1 MKKPTWLLDCKED
14 VYSQQGEDGIISK
27 ILEIIPK
34 SDNWCVEFGA
44 WDGLFLTNTR
54 NLIESKGANAVL
66 IEADKGRFDMLRNN
80 YKKYS
85 NVTTINEFVGF
96 EEKDSLDS
104 ILRATSI
111 PNDFDLLSI
120 DIDGN
125 DFHVWNAMSV
135 YKPKVVVIEFN
146 PTIPSH
152 IDFVQPKDPIVQQGA
167 SLRSLVELGKKKGY
181 ELISALPC
189 NAFFVKKEFYSLFEI
204 ELNSPEALNI
214 DNNAVTYIFSGYDGQ
229 VFLHGNCKLPWHD
242 IDIKESK
249 LQPLP
254 YILRKFPGNYSL
266 FHKIIFGLYCLINDR
281 DRLRREIKFRK
292 NRNLEH

>member
-1 MKKPTWLLDCKED
+1 MKKPTWLLDYKKD
-14 VYSQQGEDGIISK
+14 KYSQQGEDGIISK
-27 ILEIIPK
+27 ILEIIPE

-44 WDGLFLTNTR
+44 WDGLFLSNTR
-54 NLIESKGANAVL
+54 SLIESRDANAVL
-66 IEADKGRFDMLRNN
+66 IEADKDRFDMLRNN

-85 NVTTINEFVGF
+85 NVTTINDFVGF

-104 ILRATSI
+104 ILKGTSI

-152 IDFVQPKDPIVQQGA
+152 INFVQPKDPLVQQGA
-167 SLRSLVELGKKKGY
+167 SLRSLVELGREKGY
-181 ELISALPC
+181 ELISVLPC

-204 ELNSPEALNI
+204 ELNSPEVLRI
-214 DNNAVTYIFSGYDGQ
+214 DDNAVTYIFSGFDGH
-229 VFLHGNCKLPWHD
+229 VFLHGSCKLPWHD
-242 IDIKESK
+242 IEMKESK
-249 LQPLP
+249 FQPLP
-254 YILRKFPGNYSL
+254 YILRKFPGNYNL
-266 FHKIIFGLYCLINDR
+266 FQKIIFGLYCLINDR
-281 DRLRREIKFRK
+281 NRLIREIKFRK
-292 NRNLEH
+292 NR